1 MNLKIINAALGL
13 VVVVVVLAFA
23 SLLVFS
29 DQFTGLD
36 GWRRVFLICV
46 MVLYG
51 FFRAYR
57 VYKLFKESN
66 ENK

>member
-1 MNLKIINAALGL
+1 MNLRIINAALGL

-23 SLLVFS
+23 FLLMFT

-51 FFRAYR
+51 FFRAFR